1 MDRKRFEEIRR
12 NVLDKFNNL
21 EMLINLAI
29 SVFYFKEVNKDFI
42 FRVLHDSL
50 FSSALRINIFLKI
63 VKDSDKNRFNK
74 IENKIRQMSNIRN
87 YFAHITPQ
95 YFDHNEEINME
106 KVGWFPHPK
115 NPSERINLE
124 EEHEKFFELEKEVH
138 PYVTNVCIVLGVK
151 FPVKF

>member
-1 MDRKRFEEIRR
+1 MDRNRFEELRR

-21 EMLINLAI
+21 EMMMNLSI
-29 SVFYFKEVNKDFI
+29 SMYYFKEINKDFI

-63 VKDSDKNRFNK
+63 VRDSDKKRYNK
-74 IENKIRQMSNIRN
+74 IANKIREMANIRN

-95 YFDHNEEINME
+95 YFDSNEEISME
-106 KVGWFPHPK
+106 KMGWYPHPK
-115 NPSERINLE
+115 NPSEKIDLE

-138 PYVTNVCIVLGVK
+138 PYIEAVCGVLGVK

>member
-21 EMLINLAI
+21 EMLMNLAI
-29 SVFYFKEVNKDFI
+29 SSYYFKEVNKDFI
-42 FRVLHDSL
+42 FRFLHDSL
-50 FSSALRINIFLKI
+50 FSSSLRINIFLKI
-63 VKDSDKNRFNK
+63 VKDSDKNRYNK
-74 IENKIRQMSNIRN
+74 IANRIREMSNVRN

-95 YFDHNEEINME
+95 YFDSNEEITLE

-115 NPSERINLE
+115 DPSKRIDLE

-138 PYVTNVCIVLGVK
+138 PYLVGVCNVLGVK

>member
-1 MDRKRFEEIRR
+1 MDRKRFEELRR

-21 EMLINLAI
+21 EILMNLAI
-29 SVFYFKEVNKDFI
+29 TKYYFEEINKDFM
-42 FRVLHDSL
+42 FRVLHSPF
-50 FSSALRINIFLKI
+50 FSSSLRIDILLKI
-63 VKDSDKNRFNK
+63 VKDSDKKRFNRIINNLK
-74 IENKIRQMSNIRN
+74 NMSNIRN

-95 YFDHNEEINME
+95 YFSSGGEVTME

-115 NPSERINLE
+115 DPSKIIDLE

-138 PYVTNVCIVLGVK
+138 PYLLKFCNFLKVS

>member
-1 MDRKRFEEIRR
+1 MDRRRFEELRR

-29 SVFYFKEVNKDFI
+29 SMYYFKEVNKDFI
-42 FRVLHDSL
+42 FRVLNNSF
-50 FSSALRINIFLKI
+50 FSSSLRIDILLKI
-63 VKDSDKNRFNK
+63 IKDSDEKRLNK
-74 IENKIRQMSNIRN
+74 MENNIKQMSNIRN

-95 YFDHNEEINME
+95 YFDAGEEVTME

-115 NPSERINLE
+115 DPSKRLNLE
-124 EEHEKFFELEKEVH
+124 EEHERFFELEKEAN
-138 PYVTNVCIVLGVK
+138 PYVINVCEILGVK